1 MPSQHKTTPLSIR
14 LPDAER
20 QRLYDYAERTGQPVR
35 RVIIDAVREKLD
47 REGGG
52 AERADQAQ
60 SAHKPTQPCTDSFS

>member
-1 MPSQHKTTPLSIR
+1 MPGQHKTTPLSIR

-47 REGGG
+47 REAGC
-52 AERADQAQ
+52 ASRTEDA
-60 SAHKPTQPCTDSFS
+60 